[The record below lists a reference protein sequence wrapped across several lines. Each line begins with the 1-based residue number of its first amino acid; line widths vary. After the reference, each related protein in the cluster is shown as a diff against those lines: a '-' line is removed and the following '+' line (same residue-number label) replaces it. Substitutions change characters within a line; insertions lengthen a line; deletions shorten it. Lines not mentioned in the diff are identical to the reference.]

1 MPAYEEVSS
10 FFVISREENSHDRDW
25 HPYFAHNQNLRQVGG
40 KVVSGAEE
48 EDDDEESG
56 GEEEHPAVR
65 GGRSRCLD
73 SFTFFILLRKLH
85 WKTFPV

>member
-1 MPAYEEVSS
+1 MMAIGNHTLLI
-10 FFVISREENSHDRDW
+10 ISG
-25 HPYFAHNQNLRQVGG
+25 QNLCQVGG

-48 EDDDEESG
+48 EDDDEEESG

-73 SFTFFILLRKLH
+73 S
-85 WKTFPV
+85 